1 MVGVVQNPLQKEPQ
15 MGKVGEVTRM
25 SLYRFA
31 DGTFSFHTAYADLG
45 DKKELTPKK
54 VFRVKMSEWPST
66 HAREN
71 NISYKL
77 LMNSSPY
84 EIKMWL
90 ENHPEHE
97 LKEVKP
103 LP

>member
-1 MVGVVQNPLQKEPQ
+1 MT
-15 MGKVGEVTRM
+15 KVGEVVRM
-25 SLYRFA
+25 SIYRFA
-31 DGTFSFHTAYADLG
+31 DGTFTFHTAFADTK
-45 DKKELTPKK
+45 DRSQKK
-54 VFRVKMSEWPST
+54 VFRVKMSTWPST

-77 LMNSSPY
+77 LMNSTEK
-84 EIKMWL
+84 EISEWL
-90 ENHPEHE
+90 ANSPEHE

>member
-1 MVGVVQNPLQKEPQ
+1 M
-15 MGKVGEVTRM
+15 KVGEVIRM

-31 DGTFSFHTAYADLG
+31 DGTFSFHTAFADL
-45 DKKELTPKK
+45 KERSQKK
-54 VFRVKMSEWPST
+54 VFRVKMSQWPST

-77 LMNSSPY
+77 LLNSNPG

-90 ENHPEHE
+90 ENHPENE

>member
-1 MVGVVQNPLQKEPQ
+1 M
-15 MGKVGEVTRM
+15 KVGEVTRM
-25 SLYRFA
+25 SIYRFA
-31 DGTFSFHTAYADLG
+31 DGTFTFHTANPAFHTSEG
-45 DKKELTPKK
+45 KV
-54 VFRVKMSEWPST
+54 VFRVKMSTWPST

-77 LMNSSPY
+77 LLNSTEK
-84 EIKMWL
+84 EISEWL
-90 ENHPEHE
+90 ADNPEHE